1 MIHSSLRGNPLG
13 TPVIGQLPP
22 RSSSTVVAESA
33 SKVVEAFQPS
43 WESDPE
49 TIWPL
54 PGRGSAATSAK
65 CAHLVGLTG
74 NGILGTVFFTR
85 TLVGTGRVIVAV
97 PQGWKS
103 GATILRA
110 FLGRMLGI
118 LPVEWQAFTVII
130 SHQSIMSTYWAQGL
144 EDPNR
149 F

>member
-1 MIHSSLRGNPLG
+1 MC
-13 TPVIGQLPP
+13 T
-22 RSSSTVVAESA
+22 
-33 SKVVEAFQPS
+33 
-43 WESDPE
+43 SD
-49 TIWPL
+49 
-54 PGRGSAATSAK
+54 
-65 CAHLVGLTG
+65 LTG

-85 TLVGTGRVIVAV
+85 TLVGTGRVIVAA

-130 SHQSIMSTYWAQGL
+130 SHQSCRPIGRTGL